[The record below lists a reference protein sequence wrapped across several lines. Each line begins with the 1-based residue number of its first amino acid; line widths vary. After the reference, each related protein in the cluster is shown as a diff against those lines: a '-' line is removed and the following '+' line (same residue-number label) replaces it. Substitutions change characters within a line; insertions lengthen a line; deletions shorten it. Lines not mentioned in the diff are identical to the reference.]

1 MPVSPKNIFKWR
13 EMYVYKC
20 IYKKYYKENKGNVVD
35 AKSESSKIV
44 VIQLMSLIWAL
55 RFLSSNNCIEINVR
69 AN

>member
-1 MPVSPKNIFKWR
+1 
-13 EMYVYKC
+13 MYINVY
-20 IYKKYYKENKGNVVD
+20 IKKYYKENKGNVVD

-44 VIQLMSLIWAL
+44 VIQIMSLIWAL